1 MIEQCTQMMQG
12 MGGMMS
18 GMMGGGMM
26 GGMMLPM
33 FLGLLLVVSLV
44 TLMIVLFVR
53 GRQDTHGSQ
62 GSNPL
67 LILQERFARGEIDVE
82 EYQQRRG
89 ILLDQS

>member
-1 MIEQCTQMMQG
+1 
-12 MGGMMS
+12 
-18 GMMGGGMM
+18 MM

-53 GRQDTHGSQ
+53 GRKDGQSIMPCNSLT
-62 GSNPL
+62 
-67 LILQERFARGEIDVE
+67 ILQERFARGEIDVE